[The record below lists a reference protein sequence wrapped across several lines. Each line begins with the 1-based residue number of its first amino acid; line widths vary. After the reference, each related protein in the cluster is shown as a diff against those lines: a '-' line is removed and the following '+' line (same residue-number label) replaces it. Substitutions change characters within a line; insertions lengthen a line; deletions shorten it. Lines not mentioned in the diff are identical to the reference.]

1 MSVVGVSLLLASCT
15 RAPTPPEYSPPPPVA
30 QSATPSA
37 PEASPQIVGARVVP
51 AAPSVSRTPDLPA
64 GMVQPPPKPPEILA
78 FEDCATRVMRA
89 GRGVGAV
96 VTECKGQMEAYTASV
111 DPADPDAIRL
121 RAAPAAERPTEA
133 ATDRRRPTPPAPLR
147 PGGEP

>member
-1 MSVVGVSLLLASCT
+1 MVGLSLLLASCS
-15 RAPTPPEYSPPPPVA
+15 RAPDPPESTRPTPA
-30 QSATPSA
+30 TQSASRIR
-37 PEASPQIVGARVVP
+37 PEASSRSEGARVP
-51 AAPSVSRTPDLPA
+51 SAAPSVSRTPDLPA

-121 RAAPAAERPTEA
+121 RAAPAAERPTEV
-133 ATDRRRPTPPAPLR
+133 ATDRRPPTPPAPLR